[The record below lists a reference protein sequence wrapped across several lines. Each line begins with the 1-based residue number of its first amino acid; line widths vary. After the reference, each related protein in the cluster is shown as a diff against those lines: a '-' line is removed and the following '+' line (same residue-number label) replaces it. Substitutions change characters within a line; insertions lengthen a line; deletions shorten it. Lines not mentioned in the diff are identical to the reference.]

1 MKRSLMQI
9 YVTGSADAVVFYQ
22 KAFVA
27 PLVASYKNKEGTFM
41 HAELDINGQILA
53 LSERNS
59 EYAIIGETVTGNTMQ
74 FCFEYGE
81 GNEELL
87 KNTYEVLKK
96 DAKILM
102 PLAPCDYSA
111 LMTDLIDQYGIR
123 WCLFL

>member
-9 YVTGSADAVVFYQ
+9 YVTGSPGAVVFYQ
-22 KAFVA
+22 KAFEA
-27 PLVASYKNKEGTFM
+27 PLVASYKNEDGTFM
-41 HAELDINGQILA
+41 HAELEINGQILA

-81 GNEELL
+81 GNEERL
-87 KNTYEVLKK
+87 KNAYEILKEN
-96 DAKILM
+96 AKILM
-102 PLAPCDYSA
+102 PLAPCEYSA